1 MFSILYGFVFPAQ
14 GGLHE
19 TTVLRTNDIGK
30 DLCYTIHKPGTV
42 FPYRRGALNLMRFAL
57 VDDAAAERETAGR
70 LFSSFA
76 EEMHTE
82 FEVDMFDSG
91 EAFLAAFV
99 PYTYDIVFMDI
110 YMGGM
115 SGIDTA
121 RKMRESDS
129 RSLLIFLT
137 SSGDHMGQAFSVHAF
152 DYMEKPLDRNKFF
165 TCLTDSLALLPK
177 PEDYL
182 SFSSNGLDIRLFYS
196 EIACLSSCG
205 HSTVVQC
212 TSGKEYT
219 VYSAFSVFTKPLTE
233 DGRFLL
239 VSRGIL
245 VNMDHITGFQGN
257 NCLLK
262 NDLSVPVT
270 QRKLRQLIQ
279 AWHNYNFTKFYNSM
293 PERN

>member
-1 MFSILYGFVFPAQ
+1 
-14 GGLHE
+14 
-19 TTVLRTNDIGK
+19 
-30 DLCYTIHKPGTV
+30 
-42 FPYRRGALNLMRFAL
+42 MRFAL

-82 FEVDMFDSG
+82 FEVDMFGSG

-137 SSGDHMGQAFSVHAF
+137 SSDEHMGQAFSVHAF

-212 TSGKEYT
+212 TSGREYT
-219 VYSAFSVFTKPLTE
+219 VYSAFSVFTKPLTDDE
-233 DGRFLL
+233 RFLL
-239 VSRGIL
+239 VSRRIL
-245 VNMDHITGFQGN
+245 VNMDHIGGISALVGLHDLHAHGAVQRN
-257 NCLLK
+257 NSDITVLLHMEMSVHVDLAD
-262 NDLSVPVT
+262 NDTVDLFLRNLP
-270 QRKLRQLIQ
+270 QKLILLLVVCVDQCPHTFSCHVII
-279 AWHNYNFTKFYNSM
+279 WFPKFIL
-293 PERN
+293 